1 MCISVSGREVEL
13 GLIALELRAGD
24 VLGEEVGN
32 IDCVCRN
39 VVHRN
44 VVLLDVV
51 MDEFVLDGNC
61 WSRTCVVE

>member
-24 VLGEEVGN
+24 MLNEEVGK
-32 IDCVCRN
+32 IVVCRN

-51 MDEFVLDGNC
+51 MDESVLDGNC
-61 WSRTCVVE
+61 WNRTCVVE

>member
-1 MCISVSGREVEL
+1 MALLCLSL
-13 GLIALELRAGD
+13 GLATCLVRKLAILI
-24 VLGEEVGN
+24 V
-32 IDCVCRN
+32 VCRN

-51 MDEFVLDGNC
+51 MDEYVLDGNC